1 MDREELFDWAKR
13 IAPPVGTALVAGV
26 ASSVFPLPPG
36 ITGGAA
42 ALALSG
48 AIFAGALGQWRVAQ
62 HLGGAAIGLG
72 VGTGVSIARLNA
84 HRAELLAG
92 WPVTAGGAIVLWGT
106 LETRLRDLGA
116 IIERAQPQVIIVH
129 GNNGLTQEWAAR
141 VRALAPNARYWTEQ
155 WVQGPGGVNAALE
168 QALRAQQILGA
179 EAAVW
184 NAEAPFKNTG
194 AAGRDAAQRLI
205 QRWSEETGLKQG
217 FTAYAQP
224 TMHSSFPWAGFAGGR
239 DETGSYALSCDFSL
253 PQVYPFGD
261 EMRGGSMAREGA
273 LLANMQAFRD
283 RWQQGV
289 DRGWIRA
296 SCEAAPMIPGAYIH
310 DADYDAALG
319 LSGSMP
325 LPPCAAFWPQHG
337 VIDEHGA
344 AALERFCARWRTVL
358 G

>member
-1 MDREELFDWAKR
+1 MDREELLYWAKR
-13 IAPPVGTALVAGV
+13 VGPPVGTALAAGV
-26 ASSVFPLPPG
+26 ASSLLPPAPG

-42 ALALSG
+42 ALAVTG
-48 AIFAGALGQWRVAQ
+48 AIFAGAMGNWTVAQ
-62 HLGGAAIGLG
+62 HLGAAAIGFG
-72 VGTGVSIARLNA
+72 VGTGVGLARQA
-84 HRAELLAG
+84 STRAQLLAG

-106 LETRLRDLGA
+106 LETRLRELGPV
-116 IIERAQPQVIIVH
+116 IERAQPQVIIVH
-129 GNNGLTQEWAAR
+129 GNNGLTADWAAR

-155 WVQGPGGVNAALE
+155 WVQGPGGVAAALD

-194 AAGRDAAQRLI
+194 AAGRQAAQWLI
-205 QRWSEETGLKQG
+205 RRWSEETGLKQG

-239 DETGSYALSCDFSL
+239 DETGSYDLSCDFSL

-261 EMRGGSMAREGA
+261 EMRGGSMARDGA
-273 LLANMQAFRD
+273 LLANMQAFRT

-296 SCEAAPMIPGAYIH
+296 SCLAAPMIPGAYIH

-319 LSGSMP
+319 LTGSMP

-344 AALERFCARWRTVL
+344 AALERFSARWRSEL
-358 G
+358 S